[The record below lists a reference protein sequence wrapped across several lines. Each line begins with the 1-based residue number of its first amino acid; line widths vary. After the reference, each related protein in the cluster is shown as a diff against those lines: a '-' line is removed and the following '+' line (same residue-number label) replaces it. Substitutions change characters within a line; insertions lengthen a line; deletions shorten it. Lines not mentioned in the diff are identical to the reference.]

1 MAKGQI
7 EGRNRTCSGMV
18 ADLEES
24 TRPGGMSGEEEGS

>member
-7 EGRNRTCSGMV
+7 ERINRTRSGMV
-18 ADLEES
+18 DDLES